1 MFSSQENLSFLGSCG
16 IVEIQGLNVAFLSGR
31 FDPVTY
37 KDKWGRRLSNGGKAA
52 FFRHV
57 AATSNPRVRE
67 LRTDIASGKLT

>member
-16 IVEIQGLNVAFLSGR
+16 IAEIQGLNVAFLSGR

-37 KDKWGRRLSNGGKAA
+37 KDKWGRRLSNGG
-52 FFRHV
+52 V
-57 AATSNPRVRE
+57 ALSQPRVRE